1 MSDPTLRFL
10 HAGAFRLDEPLD
22 GLSET
27 PAEWID
33 LLADAPYMA
42 ARQVFATALAEEV
55 DFVVLAGRLLDPHR
69 AGPRGMAF
77 LLEQLDQLAAQ
88 QIAVYWASADADHWD
103 HWPDGCELPENVHV
117 FPLGHTEEVEH
128 MRGDEKL
135 ATIVGRSGESKNL
148 IKGADFLGDHG
159 RYTVAV
165 ASGRPDRKA
174 LTRHSADYWALGAN
188 ASRETFFSKP
198 RHAHDAGSPQGR
210 SEAEAGA
217 HGCTLVRVANGRT
230 TLSPIAC
237 DAVRWSH
244 IRIEAPRPATIDSL
258 ESAMDEHAKRL
269 VVDADRPQLVVWDVE
284 GIERLEGAS
293 RDGRWR
299 RELASRLRRK
309 HAVGDSG
316 VWTVRVD
323 AAIPDEPPEQWLAEN
338 TMLGDFLRELQEYS
352 FRSSDEKTLRAHLV
366 ELGISNEIHEYCD
379 LGDKEER
386 QRVIREASKLGA
398 DLLRGKA

>member
-22 GLSET
+22 GLSEPP
-27 PAEWID
+27 PAWID
-33 LLADAPYMA
+33 LLADAPYLA
-42 ARQVFATALAEEV
+42 ARQVFAAALAEEV
-55 DFVVLAGRLLDPHR
+55 DFVVLAGQLLDPHR

-77 LLEQLDQLAAQ
+77 LLEQFDQLAAR
-88 QIAVYWASADADHWD
+88 QIAVYWAAGDADHWGQ
-103 HWPDGCELPENVHV
+103 WPNGCELPENVHV
-117 FPLGHTEEVEH
+117 FSDGHAEEVEH
-128 MRGDEKL
+128 LRHGEKV
-135 ATIVGRSGESKNL
+135 ATIVGRSGGSKTL
-148 IKGADFLGDHG
+148 IKGADFLDDQA

-174 LTRHSADYWALGAN
+174 LARHPADYWALGAN
-188 ASRETFFSKP
+188 TSRETYFSKP

-210 SEAEAGA
+210 SESESGP

-230 TLSPIAC
+230 TLTPLAC

-244 IRIEAPRPATIDSL
+244 LSIEAPRPATIDSL
-258 ESAMDEHAKRL
+258 ESAMDEQAKRL
-269 VVDADRPQLVVWDVE
+269 VVDADRPQLVVWDIE
-284 GIERLEGAS
+284 GVERLEGAG

-299 RELASRLRRK
+299 HELATRLRRK

-338 TMLGDFLRELQEYS
+338 TMLGDFLRELQDYS
-352 FRSSDEKTLRAHLV
+352 FRSSDEKTLREHLV
-366 ELGISNEIHEYCD
+366 ELGISSEVHEFCD
-379 LGDKEER
+379 LGDKEE
-386 QRVIREASKLGA
+386 QGRVIREAAKLGA